1 MTTYNTTKEAIE
13 KFIVEN
19 DEINHYFDNNS
30 SYRYFN
36 GNYPDC
42 ILVEVEKG
50 GSRGGNCWN
59 DDPSEPYERES
70 EQIEKDIIYELK
82 RRMSDLI
89 EQLDID
95 VDAPNSR
102 LSFFTNTY
110 NLENTEVRERYIDEY
125 YGNYTHEVIYAIK
138 IKDLLEPMM
147 SKEDF
152 EVLETCVHD
161 FILEKKP
168 ELLQEDEENK
178 NTRKFK

>member
-1 MTTYNTTKEAIE
+1 MTTDNTTKEAIE
-13 KFIVEN
+13 KFLIEN

-50 GSRGGNCWN
+50 GSSGGSCWN
-59 DDPSEPYERES
+59 DDPSEPYERET

-89 EQLDID
+89 KDLDID
-95 VDAPNSR
+95 VDVPDSR

-110 NLENTEVRERYIDEY
+110 NLANKEVRERYRDEY
-125 YGNYTHEVIYAIK
+125 YGNYTHEVVYAIK
-138 IKDLLEPMM
+138 ITDLLEPMM
-147 SKEDF
+147 SQEDF
-152 EVLETCVHD
+152 EVLESCLHD
-161 FILEKKP
+161 FIVEKKP
-168 ELLQEDEENK
+168 ELLEEEDNK

>member
-1 MTTYNTTKEAIE
+1 MTTDNTTKEAID
-13 KFIVEN
+13 KFLIEN
-19 DEINHYFDNNS
+19 DEINRYFHNDNL
-30 SYRYFN
+30 YRYFDA
-36 GNYPDC
+36 NYPDC

-70 EQIEKDIIYELK
+70 DQIEKDIIYELK

-89 EQLDID
+89 KDLDID
-95 VDAPNSR
+95 VDTPNSR

-110 NLENTEVRERYIDEY
+110 NLANKEVREKYIDEY
-125 YGNYTHEVIYAIK
+125 YGNYTHEVVYAIK
-138 IKDLLEPMM
+138 IKDLLEPML

-152 EVLETCVHD
+152 EVLEQTLHD

-168 ELLQEDEENK
+168 ELLEEEENK
-178 NTRKFK
+178 ISRKFK